1 MSTEPLQVEWI
12 PGRVG
17 DGRGHRMMV
26 ILSAPGCAYACAQG
40 GCTNCSFPQSF
51 GLRHEVS
58 AGEYDAQLG
67 SALERIPADDRGPV
81 QVDLFVSGS
90 FFNPDEVPPAGQR
103 LLLERAARAPR
114 IERVAVETRPEYVT
128 AKKIKN
134 AVAAAQP
141 LELEVAIGLES
152 ADRVI
157 REQRIRKGFTWRDF
171 EKAVQQLAG
180 SGASMLVYLLL
191 KPIATGEA
199 EAIEDLVDS
208 AGRVFDLVEDL
219 GLPTRIGL
227 EPCFVG
233 PDTELERAFEADEYR
248 PPWLWS
254 VVEVVRRIAPR
265 GPVQVGL
272 SDEGRNPQRA
282 AHNCDRC
289 SVRVREALATFNL
302 DRESGPLTELS
313 CNCRADWMR
322 VLER

>member
-12 PGRVG
+12 PGRVV
-17 DGRGHRMMV
+17 DRRGHRLMV
-26 ILSAPGCAYACAQG
+26 ILAAPGCAYAFAQG

-51 GLRHEVS
+51 GLRHQVS
-58 AGEYDAQLG
+58 AGEYDAQLE
-67 SALERIPADDRGPV
+67 SALKRIPADDRGPV

-90 FFNPDEVPPAGQR
+90 FLNPDEVPPAGQR

-114 IERVAVETRPEYVT
+114 VERIAVETRPEYVT
-128 AKKIKN
+128 ANNIKN
-134 AVAAAQP
+134 AVVAVQP

-208 AGRVFDLVEDL
+208 ASEVFDLVEDL

-233 PDTELERAFEADEYR
+233 PDTKLERAFEAGEYR

-254 VVEVVRRIAPR
+254 VVEVVRRIAPM

-272 SDEGRNPQRA
+272 SDEGLNPQRA

-289 SVRVREALATFNL
+289 SARVREALATFNL

-313 CNCRADWMR
+313 CDCRADWMR